1 MTDRTKLIIAITA
14 GLVGLVLAI
23 FATIVAVN
31 ARNTAENDASVQ
43 AEVTSQVEARLDT
56 ALKEQAVK
64 EQGQVSRAERFIR
77 SLSKDER
84 RALRLVAGQRA
95 SINALRRKVDA
106 IETDQADE
114 FSRVNKR
121 IDATNADLASLEQ
134 RVRRIQNEIDFDGGA
149 RP

>member
-31 ARNTAENDASVQ
+31 ARNTAGTDASVQ

-95 SINALRRKVDA
+95 SIRALGRKLDA

-121 IDATNADLASLEQ
+121 IDATHAALATRER
-134 RVRRIQNEIDFDGGA
+134 RVRRSQNEIDFDGGA

>member
-56 ALKEQAVK
+56 ALKEQAAR

-84 RALRLVAGQRA
+84 RALRLIAAQRA
-95 SINALRRKVDA
+95 SIRALGRKVDA

-114 FSRVNKR
+114 FSRVNRR
-121 IDATNADLASLEQ
+121 IDDLNAEIVALEQ
-134 RVRRIQNEIDFDGGA
+134 KVRRIQNEIDFDGGV